1 MTQVYGN
8 IRCCHLQ
15 SICNPFAIHVH
26 MFIIHQHTSTC
37 INVHQHTSMN
47 ISIHQHTSTRIN
59 IHHHTSTHINIHQH
73 TSTYI
78 NIHKHTSTHIITHQ
92 HTSRYIITHQ
102 HTSRYINTHQRT
114 STYIKYTS
122 TYIKYTH
129 DRCSST
135 VRSVGL
141 FRSALALRT
150 ANFHGTSRRCDHTRS
165 LHPPQAPFRYN
176 ISIKVQ

>member
-1 MTQVYGN
+1 MALKKTQVYGN
-8 IRCCHLQ
+8 ITCCHLQ
-15 SICNPFAIHVH
+15 S
-26 MFIIHQHTSTC
+26 MFICSLYINIHQHASTH
-37 INVHQHTSMN
+37 INVHQHTSTN
-47 ISIHQHTSTRIN
+47 INIHQHTSTHIN

-73 TSTYI
+73 TLTYI
-78 NIHKHTSTHIITHQ
+78 NVHKHTSTHIITHQ
-92 HTSRYIITHQ
+92 HTSRYI
-102 HTSRYINTHQRT
+102 NTHQR
-114 STYIKYTS
+114 TS

-150 ANFHGTSRRCDHTRS
+150 ANFHGTSRRCDHRRS